1 MRSKKLMALFVIGVE
16 DVLRGVYVKTFFI
29 AAVLVLGFTLVSDAQ
44 QRPDNDEDGIPFT
57 ATAVRIEVNS
67 TDGDAGFQIEF
78 DAEPWTN
85 VRVEGPD
92 GRVVYSVANRSR
104 LRRLGSTENFMESNE
119 PNFEDVP
126 LPDILKLLPAGE
138 YEFEGQTI
146 DGEELDGAAILTH
159 DLPCGPE
166 ITFPEEDDI
175 LDPGDPVV
183 AAWNPVTSKLD
194 TTTGECDDSTDIE
207 IIGYQIVVDIVD
219 SNPKQRFD
227 IKVPANV
234 TVVTVPP
241 EFIAPGSEYTVEVLA
256 IEASGNQTI
265 TESGFLTSN

>member
-1 MRSKKLMALFVIGVE
+1 MVSSAQSK
-16 DVLRGVYVKTFFI
+16 
-29 AAVLVLGFTLVSDAQ
+29 S
-44 QRPDNDEDGIPFT
+44 DNDENGIPFT

-67 TDGDAGFQIEF
+67 TDGDAGLQIEF

-92 GRVVYSVANRSR
+92 GRVVYSVSNRSK

-138 YEFEGQTI
+138 HEFEGRTI
-146 DGEELDGAAILTH
+146 DGSELDGAAILTH

-166 ITFPEEDDI
+166 LIFPEEDETLNPD
-175 LDPGDPVV
+175 DTVV
-183 AAWNPVTSKLD
+183 IVWEEVTNKLNL
-194 TTTGECDDSTDIE
+194 TTGECGDSSDLQ

-219 SNPKQRFD
+219 SDPKQRFD

-234 TVVTVPP
+234 TTITVPP
-241 EFIAPGSEYTVEVLA
+241 EFIAPVSEYTVEVLA

-265 TESGFLTSN
+265 TESSFLTSNSPVSHSLT

>member
-104 LRRLGSTENFMESNE
+104 LRT
-119 PNFEDVP
+119 